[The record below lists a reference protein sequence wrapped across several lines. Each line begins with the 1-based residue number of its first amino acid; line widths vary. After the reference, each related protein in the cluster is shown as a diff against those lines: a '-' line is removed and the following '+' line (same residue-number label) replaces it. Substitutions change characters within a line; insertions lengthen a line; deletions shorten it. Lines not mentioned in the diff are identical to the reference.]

1 MMMMMMICLFSL
13 LDWLKLTLPV
23 VYRVAWGS
31 ICDWT
36 VYSNTKA
43 PLPSHCRGTPSLWR
57 SLQSHV
63 TNFGIEVFF
72 LVAHFRKWFGLLHVK
87 IVHFNQHCA
96 LKVHPSWKS
105 QGDGRHFGVP
115 ESLHWLICTLPGHH
129 ILRPGETAIK
139 PPHEHRRLACY
150 VMKSSWIWYLRV
162 VLLSFFELWL
172 VSFECRWNEKRR
184 EVFFSFRHCRPI
196 VYIGEGV
203 GLSVYYFRGSESS
216 EMLLTETPG
225 ICKERRTWMISH
237 QGLLEMNMPLCL
249 SDLFFFA
256 RVGSVDFRAL
266 RGSAARPL
274 IGTKLHQC
282 WPLQLHLLRWL
293 GPIKAMSATMTCS
306 CKCKT
311 ANTRRWSLQMSM
323 LMMMTSHALINL
335 LGVSHGFVGPT
346 QLPAPRPVTSAV
358 RWTALRRQSWGSAG
372 LKRLPASFPKSWKS
386 GRASI
391 PTSQRCRKSC
401 ETFVRMAPWKLH
413 QSQIQV
419 TQNPPIPRCLR
430 WPRHATKT
438 RGTVLPIWWKL

>member
-172 VSFECRWNEKRR
+172 VSFN
-184 EVFFSFRHCRPI
+184 V
-196 VYIGEGV
+196 V
-203 GLSVYYFRGSESS
+203 
-216 EMLLTETPG
+216 ETRNDG
-225 ICKERRTWMISH
+225 K
-237 QGLLEMNMPLCL
+237 
-249 SDLFFFA
+249 FFF
-256 RVGSVDFRAL
+256 RFDTVVQLYTLGKVWGFRSTTSVAL
-266 RGSAARPL
+266 N
-274 IGTKLHQC
+274 HQRC
-282 WPLQLHLLRWL
+282 
-293 GPIKAMSATMTCS
+293 C
-306 CKCKT
+306 
-311 ANTRRWSLQMSM
+311 
-323 LMMMTSHALINL
+323 
-335 LGVSHGFVGPT
+335 
-346 QLPAPRPVTSAV
+346 
-358 RWTALRRQSWGSAG
+358 
-372 LKRLPASFPKSWKS
+372 
-386 GRASI
+386 
-391 PTSQRCRKSC
+391 SQRHPAFAKKDERGW
-401 ETFVRMAPWKLH
+401 FL
-413 QSQIQV
+413 
-419 TQNPPIPRCLR
+419 
-430 WPRHATKT
+430 T
-438 RGTVLPIWWKL
+438 RGC